1 MWLISTICASFQFKE
16 KPILYLY
23 PATMGW
29 ISKLSPFLRPPWA
42 DDRILDGFGI
52 VGNMVLWRQRMAV
65 FGQSIVSKMV
75 LASAAGTGP
84 IFPGAPAPPDV
95 NVANPTRPGIRL
107 PCSVNPKWK
116 KKQIPPWCPGTRPG
130 TRLDQPSTA
139 TPKFEGKCRLIL
151 ARYMAWTN

>member
-1 MWLISTICASFQFKE
+1 MLVFSSKRNQFFIF
-16 KPILYLY
+16 IL
-23 PATMGW
+23 
-29 ISKLSPFLRPPWA
+29 PPWDESA
-42 DDRILDGFGI
+42 SYHHSCGRLGLMTESW
-52 VGNMVLWRQRMAV
+52 MVLVSWVIWYYDDSVWQCLGRLEH
-65 FGQSIVSKMV
+65 GIVSKMV

-107 PCSVNPKWK
+107 PCSVTKMK

-130 TRLDQPSTA
+130 IRLDQPSTA

>member
-1 MWLISTICASFQFKE
+1 MLVFSSKRNQFFIF
-16 KPILYLY
+16 IL
-23 PATMGW
+23 
-29 ISKLSPFLRPPWA
+29 PPWDESA
-42 DDRILDGFGI
+42 SYHHSCGRLGLMTESW
-52 VGNMVLWRQRMAV
+52 MVLVSWVIWYYDDSVWQCLGRLEH
-65 FGQSIVSKMV
+65 GIVSKMV

-107 PCSVNPKWK
+107 PCSVTQNE
-116 KKQIPPWCPGTRPG
+116 KKQIPPWYPGTRPG